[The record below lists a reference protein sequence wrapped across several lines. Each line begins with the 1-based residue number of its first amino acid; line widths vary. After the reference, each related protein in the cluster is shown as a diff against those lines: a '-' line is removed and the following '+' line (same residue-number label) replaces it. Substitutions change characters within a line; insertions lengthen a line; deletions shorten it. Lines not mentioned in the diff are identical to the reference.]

1 MFTEPKIAPSI
12 LSADF
17 MNMARDVAEI
27 EEGGA
32 AFVHVDVMDGH
43 FVPNLTLGVPFVAGL
58 KKITT
63 LPLDVHL
70 MISNPLEQLPWYL
83 EHTPDIVTVHAEA
96 LNADAGQFD
105 LAIDMIHDAGCKAAI
120 AMKPDCDVE
129 LIKPYIAK
137 LDMVLPMSVFP
148 GFSGQSYIQG
158 TEAKVAR
165 IVEMAREAGVSPL
178 IEVDGGLKANDP
190 TRAVCAAGCDVL
202 VAGSGVFG
210 ASDRAAAIAEMKAVA
225 EEFGRGVLRGLTVK
239 ELLARAGELREKVG
253 DRAILRAFH
262 FIRENERVMGQAEAL
277 KRGDIGSFLRG
288 VRASGESSFMYLQ
301 NVYTTK
307 NVREQGLSLALAVTD
322 YALSGT
328 ERTSA
333 WRVHGGGFAGTVQ
346 AFVPDENVDGY
357 KSGMEAVFG
366 AGSCAVLK
374 VRPEGCTAVL

>member
-58 KKITT
+58 KKITK

-120 AMKPDCDVE
+120 AMKPDYDVE

-165 IVEMAREAGVSPL
+165 IVEMAREAGVSAAHRGRWRLEGERPNARS
-178 IEVDGGLKANDP
+178 VRGGL
-190 TRAVCAAGCDVL
+190 RCACCGQWRVRRVQSRGCDC
-202 VAGSGVFG
+202 
-210 ASDRAAAIAEMKAVA
+210 RK
-225 EEFGRGVLRGLTVK
+225 
-239 ELLARAGELREKVG
+239 
-253 DRAILRAFH
+253 
-262 FIRENERVMGQAEAL
+262 
-277 KRGDIGSFLRG
+277 
-288 VRASGESSFMYLQ
+288 
-301 NVYTTK
+301 
-307 NVREQGLSLALAVTD
+307 
-322 YALSGT
+322 
-328 ERTSA
+328 
-333 WRVHGGGFAGTVQ
+333 
-346 AFVPDENVDGY
+346 
-357 KSGMEAVFG
+357 
-366 AGSCAVLK
+366 
-374 VRPEGCTAVL
+374 

>member
-58 KKITT
+58 KKITK

-120 AMKPDCDVE
+120 AMKPDYDVE

-165 IVEMAREAGVSPL
+165 IVEMAREAGVSAAHRGRWRLEGERPNARS
-178 IEVDGGLKANDP
+178 VRGGLR
-190 TRAVCAAGCDVL
+190 RACCGQRRVR
-202 VAGSGVFG
+202 

-225 EEFGRGVLRGLTVK
+225 
-239 ELLARAGELREKVG
+239 
-253 DRAILRAFH
+253 
-262 FIRENERVMGQAEAL
+262 AEA
-277 KRGDIGSFLRG
+277 
-288 VRASGESSFMYLQ
+288 Q
-301 NVYTTK
+301 K
-307 NVREQGLSLALAVTD
+307 N
-322 YALSGT
+322 
-328 ERTSA
+328 
-333 WRVHGGGFAGTVQ
+333 GFVAPWTNDVQ
-346 AFVPDENVDGY
+346 A
-357 KSGMEAVFG
+357 
-366 AGSCAVLK
+366 
-374 VRPEGCTAVL
+374 

>member
-58 KKITT
+58 K
-63 LPLDVHL
+63 
-70 MISNPLEQLPWYL
+70 N
-83 EHTPDIVTVHAEA
+83 TPDIVTVHAEA

-120 AMKPDCDVE
+120 AMKPDYDVE

-190 TRAVCAAGCDVL
+190 TRAVCAAGPT
-202 VAGSGVFG
+202 A
-210 ASDRAAAIAEMKAVA
+210 R
-225 EEFGRGVLRGLTVK
+225 LR
-239 ELLARAGELREKVG
+239 LRK
-253 DRAILRAFH
+253 
-262 FIRENERVMGQAEAL
+262 
-277 KRGDIGSFLRG
+277 
-288 VRASGESSFMYLQ
+288 
-301 NVYTTK
+301 
-307 NVREQGLSLALAVTD
+307 
-322 YALSGT
+322 
-328 ERTSA
+328 
-333 WRVHGGGFAGTVQ
+333 
-346 AFVPDENVDGY
+346 
-357 KSGMEAVFG
+357 
-366 AGSCAVLK
+366 
-374 VRPEGCTAVL
+374 

>member
-58 KKITT
+58 KKITK

-120 AMKPDCDVE
+120 AMKPDYDVE

-165 IVEMAREAGVSPL
+165 IVEMACEAGVSPL

-202 VAGSGVFG
+202 VRRVRSRGCDCGNEGGRRRGPEKRFRGSV
-210 ASDRAAAIAEMKAVA
+210 DKR
-225 EEFGRGVLRGLTVK
+225 
-239 ELLARAGELREKVG
+239 RAGIKGACRQCKPSAYIWTTRQPRHCAMRPQRPWRLIWSRELGRLSAMRTRFTPLAARRSPRSKM
-253 DRAILRAFH
+253 
-262 FIRENERVMGQAEAL
+262 RV
-277 KRGDIGSFLRG
+277 
-288 VRASGESSFMYLQ
+288 
-301 NVYTTK
+301 
-307 NVREQGLSLALAVTD
+307 LAWLA
-322 YALSGT
+322 
-328 ERTSA
+328 
-333 WRVHGGGFAGTVQ
+333 
-346 AFVPDENVDGY
+346 P
-357 KSGMEAVFG
+357 
-366 AGSCAVLK
+366 
-374 VRPEGCTAVL
+374 